1 MSTMSE
7 QQGMV
12 SGRGDGTAIG
22 TAGAGPDGAPEHPGV
37 AQLFAVLA
45 SGEILAFER
54 LAKEAEL
61 APDLRGRI
69 AVASMAAAE
78 MRHFETLQHELERRG
93 LDIVAVTEPYA
104 AVLSRYHARTTPR
117 NWYEALVKAY
127 IGDGLAADFYR
138 QIQPALP
145 AVASGV
151 VDETLSDTG
160 HSEFVVPQVRSA
172 VVANPALRSPLT
184 LWGRRLL
191 SEAITQAQEV
201 LATRD
206 ELAALLFESSADLA
220 GIAEFFEIAQ
230 THHARRMQ
238 ALGLG

>member
-1 MSTMSE
+1 MTDERAVENQS
-7 QQGMV
+7 
-12 SGRGDGTAIG
+12 DGAG
-22 TAGAGPDGAPEHPGV
+22 GAGPDGGPEHPGI

-54 LAKEAEL
+54 LAKEADL
-61 APDLRGRI
+61 APDRRGRI
-69 AVASMAAAE
+69 AFASMAAAE
-78 MRHFETLQHELERRG
+78 MAHFETLQAELERRG
-93 LDIVAVTEPYA
+93 LDVIAVTEPYME
-104 AVLSRYHARTTPR
+104 VLTRYHARTTPR

-127 IGDGLAADFYR
+127 IGDGLAADFYT
-138 QIQPALP
+138 QILPALP
-145 AVASGV
+145 AASSSV
-151 VDETLSDTG
+151 VEDTLSGTG

-191 SEAITQAQEV
+191 SEAIVQAQEV

-206 ELAALLFESSADLA
+206 ELAAMLFESSGEMAS
-220 GIAEFFEIAQ
+220 IAEFFDTAQ
-230 THHARRMQ
+230 EHHARRMA

>member
-1 MSTMSE
+1 MPVASSRP
-7 QQGMV
+7 V
-12 SGRGDGTAIG
+12 
-22 TAGAGPDGAPEHPGV
+22 AGYGVDGAAEHPGV

-45 SGEILAFER
+45 GGEILAFER

-69 AVASMAAAE
+69 AFASMAAAE
-78 MRHFETLQHELERRG
+78 MAHFETLQGELERRG
-93 LDIVAVTEPYA
+93 LEVVAVTEPYLE
-104 AVLSRYHARTTPR
+104 VLARYHARTTPR

-127 IGDGLAADFYR
+127 IGDGLAADFYT
-138 QIQPALP
+138 QVLPALP
-145 AVASGV
+145 AGAAAV
-151 VDETLSDTG
+151 VEETLSGTG

-206 ELAALLFESSADLA
+206 ELTDMLFASAADVA
-220 GIAEFFEIAQ
+220 GIADFFETAQ
-230 THHARRMQ
+230 NHHAKRMA